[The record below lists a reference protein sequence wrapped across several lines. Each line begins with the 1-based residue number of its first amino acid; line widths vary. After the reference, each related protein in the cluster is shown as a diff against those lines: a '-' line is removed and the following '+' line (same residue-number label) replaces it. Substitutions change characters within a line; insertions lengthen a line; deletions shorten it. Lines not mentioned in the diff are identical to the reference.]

1 MHKLL
6 NVSTYVHLEVLSML
20 ICVSVRGSLK
30 FYYTPSREPTVLV
43 IKLYFRIIGLCCLQN
58 H

>member
-6 NVSTYVHLEVLSML
+6 NVSTYVHLEVLNML

-43 IKLYFRIIGLCCLQN
+43 NFISESLDYVVYKIIK
-58 H
+58 

>member
-6 NVSTYVHLEVLSML
+6 NVSTYVHLVLSMF
-20 ICVSVRGSLK
+20 ISVSVHGRLK

-43 IKLYFRIIGLCCLQN
+43 NFISESLDYVVYKIIK
-58 H
+58 